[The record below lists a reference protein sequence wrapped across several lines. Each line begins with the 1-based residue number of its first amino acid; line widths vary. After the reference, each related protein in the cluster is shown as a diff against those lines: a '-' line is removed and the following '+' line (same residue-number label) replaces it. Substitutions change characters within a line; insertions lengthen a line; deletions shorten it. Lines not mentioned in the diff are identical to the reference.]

1 MNSELKKEFSESIKE
16 AKRKVNT
23 FRTDSHRKSG
33 EEILRLGKEAYK
45 DKMSDQ
51 YSHNSFN
58 YHGIVA
64 STSSARIKTGGYVH
78 PIVNHELLMKKNL
91 IANVTDCEDCQLS
104 TECFPHRGLLVRE
117 IRFMI
122 LENYNFFEYA
132 NSRVFGKN
140 SRKKILASRED
151 FALAAT
157 YSYIT
162 YMRMSYKR
170 TEQYYEIISLLVYEE
185 VNHMLAVGYRTYKEE
200 LMKQYPSL
208 FIEKGKAV
216 YRCLDPNKSERDKK
230 DDACNARNIDI
241 REIISKAIML
251 CMGDKKNKYFT
262 KRGGIT
268 DLFVDEVNKRLEK
281 KGFSSMK
288 KDTIRKICNDIL
300 GNISDPNGKQ
310 VKISYLIKQSDN
322 PYFKKM
328 CDAKRK
334 ILGKNLSLS
343 EKVDIANRVNEI
355 KSDTDFRRFEIEC
368 IPLQERMIIHMNI
381 KDERSDIFY
390 GIIATKKKRDVL
402 TDILIRGSS
411 FDI

>member
-1 MNSELKKEFSESIKE
+1 MNSRLKNEFSESIKE
-16 AKRKVNT
+16 AKRKINT
-23 FRTDSHRKSG
+23 FRTDPHRKSG

-58 YHGIVA
+58 YHGIVV
-64 STSSARIKTGGYVH
+64 STSSARIKTGGYIH

-91 IANVTDCEDCQLS
+91 IANVTDCEDCELS
-104 TECFPHRGLLVRE
+104 TECFPHRGLLIRE
-117 IRFMI
+117 VRFMI
-122 LENYNFFEYA
+122 LENYNLFEYA
-132 NSRVFGKN
+132 NSKVFGKN

-170 TEQYYEIISLLVYEE
+170 IEQYYEIISLLVYEE

-216 YRCLDPNKSERDKK
+216 YRCLDPNKSEKDKK

-241 REIISKAIML
+241 RGIVSKAIML
-251 CMGDKKNKYFT
+251 CMSDKKNKYFT

-281 KGFSSMK
+281 KGFPPMK
-288 KDTIRKICNDIL
+288 KDTIRKICNDML
-300 GNISDPNGKQ
+300 GRFSDSNGKQ
-310 VKISYLIKQSDN
+310 VRILYLMKQSDN

-328 CDAKRK
+328 CEAKRK
-334 ILGKNLSLS
+334 ILGRNLSLS

-355 KSDTDFRRFEIEC
+355 RTDADLKRFKAEC
-368 IPLQERMIIHMNI
+368 VPLQERAVIMMNVEDGKEDVFRGLLI
-381 KDERSDIFY
+381 TNNRKIPIFEALF
-390 GIIATKKKRDVL
+390 GET
-402 TDILIRGSS
+402 
-411 FDI
+411 